1 MNQLL
6 KWEETLFR
14 DLSAFESDYIPD
26 RFLFREEQIKE
37 LSYNLRPALKGFSP
51 VNTICRG
58 LPGTGKTTC
67 LRKLFSEAEMH
78 TKKLV
83 TVYVNCQIER
93 SPFSIYSK
101 VYRKVTDTKIS
112 PAGLSFENLVAAVAK
127 KIAEEKKVVLLC
139 LDDVNYIGSKSAMN
153 TTLFTA
159 LRLHQEFEGV
169 RIGVFAVLSDV
180 HKNIL
185 DGLNA
190 GVVSSFRP
198 AEVYFPPYS
207 AAEMH
212 DIYQARILQGVY
224 PNVISKEILDLIV
237 DYSMKIGDLRVGL
250 DLIKRSVMNA
260 ENDART
266 SVTEED
272 VSRAFLVSKDV
283 HVNETVKTLKNGER
297 QLFELIGEMKRESEE
312 KGDAAGV
319 TSGQVQRRAKSDLNI
334 GYTYF
339 FEYIKKLE
347 ELRLVD
353 IVKKD
358 GVHGR
363 MSYVEIRG

>member
-1 MNQLL
+1 
-6 KWEETLFR
+6 
-14 DLSAFESDYIPD
+14 
-26 RFLFREEQIKE
+26 
-37 LSYNLRPALKGFSP
+37 
-51 VNTICRG
+51 
-58 LPGTGKTTC
+58 
-67 LRKLFSEAEMH
+67 
-78 TKKLV
+78 
-83 TVYVNCQIER
+83 
-93 SPFSIYSK
+93 
-101 VYRKVTDTKIS
+101 
-112 PAGLSFENLVAAVAK
+112 
-127 KIAEEKKVVLLC
+127 
-139 LDDVNYIGSKSAMN
+139 
-153 TTLFTA
+153 
-159 LRLHQEFEGV
+159 
-169 RIGVFAVLSDV
+169 DV

-224 PNVISKEILDLIV
+224 PNVISGDILDLIV

-272 VSRAFLVSKDV
+272 VVRAFSVSKDV

-297 QLFELIGEMKRESEE
+297 QLFELIGQMAKESLE
-312 KGDAAGV
+312 KGDAAGI
-319 TSGQVQRRAKSDLNI
+319 TSGQVQRRAKDELNI

-353 IVKKD
+353 LVKKD

-363 MSYVEIRG
+363 MSYVEMRG

>member
-26 RFLFREEQIKE
+26 RFLFRDEQIKE
-37 LSYNLRPALKGFSP
+37 LSYNLRPALRGCSP

-58 LPGTGKTTC
+58 LPGTGKTSC
-67 LRKLFSEAEMH
+67 IRKLFSEAESC
-78 TKKLV
+78 TKRIA
-83 TVYVNCQIER
+83 TVYVNCQIDR
-93 SPFSIYSK
+93 TPFSIFSK
-101 VYRKVTDTKIS
+101 VYQKVSGVKAA
-112 PAGLSFENLVAAVAK
+112 PAGVSYNNLVATAAK
-127 KIAEEKKVVLLC
+127 IIADKNKVVLLC
-139 LDDVNYIGSKSAMN
+139 LDDVNYIQNRDAMN
-153 TTLFTA
+153 TTLFTV

-169 RIGVFAVLSDV
+169 RMGVFAVVSDV
-180 HKNIL
+180 HTDISAS
-185 DGLNA
+185 LNA
-190 GVVSSFRP
+190 GVSSSFRP

-224 PNVISKEILDLIV
+224 PNVISKEILSLIV

-250 DLIKRSVMNA
+250 DLIKRSVLSA

-272 VSRAFLVSKDV
+272 VSRAFSVSKDV
-283 HVNETVKTLKNGER
+283 HVNETLKTLKNGER
-297 QLFELIGEMKRESEE
+297 QLFFLIGEMTKESEE

-334 GYTYF
+334 SYTYF
-339 FEYIKKLE
+339 FEYMKKLE

-353 IVKKD
+353 LVKKD

-363 MSYVEIRG
+363 MSYVEVRG